1 MIKNI
6 IFDMGNVLL
15 DYNPD
20 VILNEACETEE
31 EKQIIKKELFSGQ
44 EWMRGDRGDITN
56 AERYD
61 LVKKRVPEKLY
72 DKLRKCVLCWDVC
85 MVPVKGAEEF
95 LAYTREKG
103 YGMYILSNAAIEFY
117 QYFPRQFDLDLFD
130 GVVVSA
136 EQHML
141 KPQMEIYR
149 YLLDTYGLKPEECLF
164 IDDRED
170 NVKGAEAAGI
180 KGFVFKGNFD
190 KVKELLEK

>member
-20 VILNEACETEE
+20 VILNETCDTEE
-31 EKQIIKKELFSGQ
+31 EKQIIEKELFSGQ

-56 AERYD
+56 AERYE

-72 DKLRKCVLCWDVC
+72 DKLRKCVYHWDVC
-85 MVPVKGAEEF
+85 MVPVKGAAEF

-117 QYFPRQFDLDLFD
+117 QYFPRQLDLDLFD
-130 GVVVSA
+130 GIVVSA

-141 KPQMEIYR
+141 KPQIEIYR
-149 YLLDTYGLKPEECLF
+149 YLLDTYDLKPEECLF
-164 IDDRED
+164 IDDRQD
-170 NVKGAEAAGI
+170 NVKGAEETGI
-180 KGFVFKGNFD
+180 KGFVFKGDFN